1 MSLQEV
7 ANATG
12 AAYRTV
18 AEYAQKMGW
27 TQNGKQTLLDEKQVT
42 ALIEVLKMPKPVGRV
57 AALQSKLQGVETSM
71 STALRLEMLYRQID
85 AIKEAEIL
93 RIKTERDSLQIRLSE
108 SEKWYSVKRVLI
120 ETGKEYSWKPLKA
133 HSLEN
138 GYEIEKVFDQNYG
151 EVNSY
156 HIDVWHAVYGLEL

>member
-42 ALIEVLKMPKPVGRV
+42 LILEAMKSPKKNYDQGL
-57 AALQSKLQGVETSM
+57 ADGMQGVETSM

-133 HSLEN
+133 YSLEN
-138 GYEIEKVFDQNYG
+138 GYEIEKTFDRNYG